1 MDDCCD
7 LSFDDQNLKDIPSDQ
22 HSDDTISVPDDNC
35 DPLNLTERIQ
45 HQIQDLKESV
55 QIEPNSC

>member
-1 MDDCCD
+1 MADCCD

-22 HSDDTISVPDDNC
+22 HSDDNC